1 MHSNLQYVNPSFFIQ
16 FSVLGFLLFTDTLES
31 TYPYVTSSNTG
42 IGGVFTGL
50 ALSPFNIK
58 EIIGVVKA
66 YTTRVGGGPLPTEQ
80 LNEHGEKLQTI
91 GREWG
96 VTTGRKRRTYVH
108 FPDDAFL
115 FGIESESLDVFRKH
129 QTIFCLE

>member
-1 MHSNLQYVNPSFFIQ
+1 MYQTWSEYLFSCHREAREHYSNLQCVNTSCFLQ
-16 FSVLGFLLFTDTLES
+16 LSVLGFLVFTDTLES

-80 LNEHGEKLQTI
+80 LNEYGEKLQTI

-96 VTTGRKRRTYVH
+96 
-108 FPDDAFL
+108 
-115 FGIESESLDVFRKH
+115 
-129 QTIFCLE
+129 

>member
-1 MHSNLQYVNPSFFIQ
+1 M
-16 FSVLGFLLFTDTLES
+16 LGFLSFTDTCES

-50 ALSPFNIK
+50 ALNPFNIK

-108 FPDDAFL
+108 FPETTFL
-115 FGIESESLDVFRKH
+115 FGIEYECLDGFGKH
-129 QTIFCLE
+129 QPVFASNR